1 MGMGMKKFVLV
12 GLVLWVAVGT
22 AYAEPYMA
30 VRDGYKCSGCHTNQ
44 TGGGKRTSIVINHA
58 RDILHYPTWFDKLLA
73 PADTF
78 NGELNTYV
86 AIGADLRANN
96 TAVFQDKGASGH
108 VKNNTAFRGRLEADG
123 FNVSEAV
130 GFLEVKLIPDR
141 LTFYLDQEFQPTTNT
156 REAFGM
162 LRLPANLF
170 LKAGRMYLPY
180 GLQLQDDTA
189 FIRGGH
195 QELTSNSGKPTV
207 NTGFSFN
214 QQEAAFEV
222 GYEPGPFSVIAAVS
236 DGASRD
242 RDVRTTGTVYTMLT
256 DVPVVRNVMIGGSGS
271 RVGPSGSETTLLGL
285 FAGTN
290 LGPFTYLGEADFRSD
305 KDSTT
310 GGKHRGT
317 FIHYSEG
324 DLLLF
329 EWLNVKVAFDYS
341 DSSGDLTQRTND
353 SENRVSFGLEPFL
366 SRFLQT
372 RLVYRISNGVKSQP
386 THNQDVLM
394 AETHLFF

>member
-1 MGMGMKKFVLV
+1 MGMPKLVVVGFVL
-12 GLVLWVAVGT
+12 WAAVGT

-30 VRDGYKCSGCHTNQ
+30 VRDGFKCSGCHTNQ
-44 TGGGKRTSIVINHA
+44 TGGGKRTSIVVNHA
-58 RDILHYPTWFDKLLA
+58 RDILHYPHWFDKLSA
-73 PADTF
+73 PADAF
-78 NGELNTYV
+78 NGELHKYV
-86 AIGADLRANN
+86 AIGADLRASN
-96 TAVFQDKGASGH
+96 TAVFQDQGASGR
-108 VKNNTAFRGRLEADG
+108 VKNNTAFRGRLEAD
-123 FNVSEAV
+123 VIDVREAV
-130 GFLEVKLIPDR
+130 AYLEVRLIPDT
-141 LTFYLDQEFQPTTNT
+141 LTFYLDQEFQTTTGT

-162 LRLPANLF
+162 LRLPWNVF
-170 LKAGRMYLPY
+170 LKAGRMFLPY

-195 QELTSNSGKPTV
+195 QELTSNSGKSTV

-214 QQEAAFEV
+214 LQEPAFEI
-222 GYEPGPFSVIAAVS
+222 GYEPGPFSLIVAVS
-236 DGASRD
+236 DGAPRD
-242 RDVRTTGTVYTMLT
+242 RDVRATGTVYTMLT

-271 RVGPSGSETTLLGL
+271 RVGPPGSETTLLGV

-310 GGKHRGT
+310 GGKHQGI

-329 EWLNVKVAFDYS
+329 DWLNVKVAFDYA
-341 DSSGDLTQRTND
+341 DSSGDLTQRADD
-353 SENRVSFGLEPFL
+353 SENRISVGLEPFL

-372 RLVYRISNGVKSQP
+372 RLVYRVSNGVKSQP
-386 THNQDVLM
+386 THNQDLLM
-394 AETHLFF
+394 AEAHVFF